1 MKFISCV
8 LKKSLIILLIL
19 CAHLCSSQIKLCTWN
34 IANIGS
40 SKSDENLEY
49 IANTIKKFDVVAIQE
64 VVPNDGGAQ
73 TIAKLADILNR
84 KGAKWDYIVSNPTTG
99 SKYKTERY
107 AFLWKVAQLKK
118 IGEAWLEAKY
128 QLEIDREPYYC
139 TFQYKG
145 KNFTLSNFHA
155 ITKKLQPETEIKY
168 FKFLPKQYSEHNL
181 IFLGDFNC
189 PQSHSVFGPLKGM
202 GYKPVFQ
209 NQKTSLKKQCNGSD
223 CLASEYDNIFINTS
237 KVEVIN
243 TGVIHFYQD
252 FESIQKTKEIS
263 DHIPIWATIEIK

>member
-1 MKFISCV
+1 MRKSFFI
-8 LKKSLIILLIL
+8 LFIL
-19 CAHLCSSQIKLCTWN
+19 CSNLFYAQIKLCTWN
-34 IANIGS
+34 IENIGS

-73 TIAKLADILNR
+73 TIAKLADLLNR
-84 KGAKWDYIVSNPTTG
+84 KGAKWDYVISNPTTG

-107 AFLWKVAQLKK
+107 AYLWKTAQLKK

-168 FKFLPKQYSEHNL
+168 FKFLPKSYPELNL
-181 IFLGDFNC
+181 IFVGDFNC
-189 PQSHSVFGPLKGM
+189 PQSHSVFGPLKSM
-202 GYKPVFQ
+202 GYNSVFQ
-209 NQKTSLKKQCNGSD
+209 NQKTSLKTKCIELE
-223 CLASEYDNIFINTS
+223 CLASEYDNIFFNQEKI
-237 KVEVIN
+237 EVLNNGI
-243 TGVIHFYQD
+243 IHFYKD
-252 FESIQKTKEIS
+252 FESIHEARKIS
-263 DHIPIWATIEIK
+263 DHIPIWATIDIK

>member
-1 MKFISCV
+1 M
-8 LKKSLIILLIL
+8 KKSLLIL
-19 CAHLCSSQIKLCTWN
+19 FILCSNLFYAQIKLCTWN
-34 IANIGS
+34 IENIGS
-40 SKSDENLEY
+40 SKSNDNLEY
-49 IANTIKKFDVVAIQE
+49 IANTIKDFDVVAIQE

-99 SKYKTERY
+99 SSYKSERY
-107 AFLWKVAQLKK
+107 AYIWKTARLKK
-118 IGEAWLEAKY
+118 VEEAWLEEKY
-128 QLEIDREPYYC
+128 QLEIDREPYFC

-155 ITKKLQPETEIKY
+155 ITKKRQPETEIKY
-168 FKFLPKQYSEHNL
+168 FKFLPKQYPAHNL

-189 PQSHSVFGPLKGM
+189 PQSHSVFGPLKSM

-209 NQKTSLKKQCNGSD
+209 SQKTSLKKQCNDSD
-223 CLASEYDNIFINTS
+223 CLASEFDNIFIDIS
-237 KVEVIN
+237 KIQLVN
-243 TGVIHFYQD
+243 SGVIHFYQD
-252 FESIQKTKEIS
+252 FESLQKTREVS

>member
-1 MKFISCV
+1 MKRA
-8 LKKSLIILLIL
+8 LLIFL
-19 CAHLCSSQIKLCTWN
+19 LFCTNLFYAQISICSWN
-34 IANIGS
+34 IENIGS
-40 SKSDENLEY
+40 SKSNENLEY

-64 VVPNDGGAQ
+64 VVPNNGGAQ
-73 TIAKLADILNR
+73 TVAKLADILNR
-84 KGAKWDYIVSNPTTG
+84 KGAKWDYAISNPTTG

-107 AFLWKVAQLKK
+107 AYLWKTAQLKK
-118 IGEAWLEAKY
+118 VGEAWLEEKY
-128 QLEIDREPYYC
+128 QQEIDREPYYC

-168 FKFLPKQYSEHNL
+168 FKFLPKQYPEYNL

-189 PQSHSVFGPLKGM
+189 PQSHSVFGPLKSM
-202 GYKPVFQ
+202 GYKPVLQ
-209 NQKTSLKKQCNGSD
+209 NQKTSLKKQCNDSN
-223 CLASEYDNIFINTS
+223 CLASEYDNIFIDIS
-237 KVEVIN
+237 KVEVISS
-243 TGVIHFYQD
+243 GVIHFYLD